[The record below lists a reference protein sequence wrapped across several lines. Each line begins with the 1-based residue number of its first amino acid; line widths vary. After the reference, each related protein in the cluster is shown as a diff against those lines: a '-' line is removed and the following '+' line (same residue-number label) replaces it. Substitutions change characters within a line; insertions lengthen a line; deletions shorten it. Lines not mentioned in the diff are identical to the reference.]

1 MLTVYTMNEAQ
12 FWKQEVAKASPVH
25 KKENI
30 HILKRNILSGLTH
43 AVKRWLHNVR
53 SRSRFENFY
62 PGVEM

>member
-43 AVKRWLHNVR
+43 AVKRWAA
-53 SRSRFENFY
+53 
-62 PGVEM
+62 